1 MHSKSGCAL
10 SAYVFPA
17 DGGEECVDFIPKAGR
32 GVSAVTAASVLASEG
47 DAVPSL
53 YVSYPYVERF
63 YRDVLPSLRGPIV
76 LITSMTF
83 LVSCCD
89 RESSNLPFS
98 LFSLSCSQPY
108 RLSTPAVVTRP
119 FGDDVA
125 AGLLRSDKIKAW
137 FTTNPWLEEQHGM
150 PVCLH
155 EA

>member
-32 GVSAVTAASVLASEG
+32 GVSAVTAASVLASEA

-53 YVSYPYVERF
+53 YVSYPYLERF

-83 LVSCCD
+83 LVACCD

-98 LFSLSCSQPY
+98 LFSLSCSQP
-108 RLSTPAVVTRP
+108 LSSIHSSCGYETIR
-119 FGDDVA
+119 
-125 AGLLRSDKIKAW
+125 
-137 FTTNPWLEEQHGM
+137 
-150 PVCLH
+150 
-155 EA
+155 